1 MKIPVII
8 LLLLMPIVALAQSH
22 QGMNEKDMQKMMQQM
37 QKMKS
42 CMQNIDQTKLKA
54 LEQRSSRSEAEVK
67 SLCASGKREEAQAK
81 AISFGK
87 KIASD
92 SIMQA
97 MKKCSE
103 MTKGMM
109 SKAPIMDQHKDRS
122 GHHVCD

>member
-1 MKIPVII
+1 MKIPAII

-37 QKMKS
+37 QKMES

-87 KIASD
+87 EIARD
-92 SIMQA
+92 TIMQA

-103 MTKGMM
+103 IMKGMM
-109 SKAPIMDQHKDRS
+109 PTMPFMNQHKDRS
-122 GHHVCD
+122 DHHVCD

>member
-1 MKIPVII
+1 MKIPVFI

-22 QGMNEKDMQKMMQQM
+22 QGMNEKDMQKME
-37 QKMKS
+37 S
-42 CMQNIDQTKLKA
+42 CMQDIDQTKLKA

-92 SIMQA
+92 PIMQA

-122 GHHVCD
+122 DHHVCD

>member
-37 QKMKS
+37 QKMES
-42 CMQNIDQTKLKA
+42 CMQDIDQTKLKA

-92 SIMQA
+92 PIMQT

-122 GHHVCD
+122 DHHVCD